1 MGEQNTNVL
10 VKSDKISQKKKKRI
24 VWAISI
30 LLIIVTMA
38 ALVID
43 YSGYKKGQEFGL
55 VSAVA
60 SSEIGG
66 LNYVNKNDSYA
77 EQCKDVYYFLN
88 KHTYDMTINGV
99 KIDASDVRKSESA
112 VRSAFADLMKSAG
125 FDRYGSYSIARWFKY
140 TNIVEYFSGYYWNNI
155 LPICCYIVL
164 LFSIVFTILVNKEAK
179 KELVVFEDSV
189 LCRINP
195 KKSKQLVFEDINNVD
210 FGKNTL
216 KIVGTGVKFKISN
229 LTNAENIKS
238 VIIEKK
244 KSVQSKFEG
253 LNISNADE
261 LKKYKDLLDNGVIS
275 QEEFD
280 AKKKQILGL

>member
-30 LLIIVTMA
+30 LLIVVTMA

-55 VSAVA
+55 ASVVV

-66 LNYVNKNDSYA
+66 SSWVNKNDSYA
-77 EQCKDVYYFLN
+77 EQCKDVYYKLN
-88 KHTYDMTINGV
+88 KRTYDVTINGV
-99 KIDASDVRKSESA
+99 KYDASDVRKAESA
-112 VRSAFADLMKSAG
+112 VRSAFYGLMKSAG
-125 FDRYGSYSIARWFKY
+125 FDRYGSYNIAYWFKY
-140 TNIVEYFSGYYWNNI
+140 TNIAEYFSGYYWNNI

-164 LFSIVFTILVNKEAK
+164 LFSIVFTILVNQEAK

-195 KKSKQLVFEDINNVD
+195 KKSKQLVFEDISNVD

-216 KIVGTGVKFKISN
+216 KIVGTGVRFKISN

-244 KSVQSKFEG
+244 KSVQSKSEG

>member
-1 MGEQNTNVL
+1 MREEDTKVL
-10 VKSDKISQKKKKRI
+10 VKSEKISQKKKKRI
-24 VWAISI
+24 VWAISAL
-30 LLIIVTMA
+30 LLIVTLA
-38 ALVID
+38 SLVID

-55 VSAVA
+55 TSAII

-66 LNYVNKNDSYA
+66 SSWVDKNDSYA
-77 EQCKDVYYFLN
+77 EQCKDVYYKLN
-88 KHTYDMTINGV
+88 KHTYDITLNGV
-99 KIDASDVRKSESA
+99 RYDASDIREAESKM
-112 VRSAFADLMKSAG
+112 RSAFANLMVSAG
-125 FDRYGSYSIARWFKY
+125 FDRYGSYNIANWFKY

-164 LFSIVFTILVNKEAK
+164 LLSILFTILVNQEAK
-179 KELVVFEDSV
+179 KELVVYEDSV
-189 LCRINP
+189 LCRVNP

-229 LTNAENIKS
+229 LTNAESIKS

-244 KSVQSKFEG
+244 KSVQNKSDS

-275 QEEFD
+275 QEEYD
-280 AKKKQILGL
+280 VKKKQILGL